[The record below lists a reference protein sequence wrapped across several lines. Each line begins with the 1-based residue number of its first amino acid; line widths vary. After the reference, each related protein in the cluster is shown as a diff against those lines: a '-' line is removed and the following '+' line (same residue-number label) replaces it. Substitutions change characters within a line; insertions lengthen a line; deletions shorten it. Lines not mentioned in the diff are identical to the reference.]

1 MPALDALVISIICVA
16 FVGFG
21 LVLAWAEYQTRHLGA
36 GAEKGD
42 RNERRPERTTAR
54 QAMERATSAKSGG
67 RARETQV
74 N

>member
-36 GAEKGD
+36 GAQNSD
-42 RNERRPERTTAR
+42 RNQRRPERTTAR
-54 QAMERATSAKSGG
+54 QAMERATSTKSGG
-67 RARETQV
+67 RARETHV

>member
-42 RNERRPERTTAR
+42 RNERRPER